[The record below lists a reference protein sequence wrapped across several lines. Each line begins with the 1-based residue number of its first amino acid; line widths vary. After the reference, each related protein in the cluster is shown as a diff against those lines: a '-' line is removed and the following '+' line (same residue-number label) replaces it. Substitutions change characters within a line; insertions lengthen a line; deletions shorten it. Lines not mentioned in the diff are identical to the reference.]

1 MPFLF
6 LLTALLLFLCFFVAF
21 IFFCVLAWLIYKYFR
36 NRKRDRLIRLRV
48 YQKRLKTV
56 VAELLKQI
64 NELDQISKYSG
75 LDGDAVWSKKY
86 DDTLK
91 KLLSASDKLADS
103 QTFIDMKEL
112 NAGQE
117 SLLYVVRT
125 IHVVN
130 YRMREMTP
138 LENFD
143 SVVQNADFSKFEAA
157 ENEREARASAAK
169 FESNRSGE
177 TDRANSSVE
186 GQGGVDSEVRSKL
199 DESTPNP
206 LAEPGSIIY
215 LRKREQKGQ

>member
-6 LLTALLLFLCFFVAF
+6 LLTVLLLFFCFFAAF
-21 IFFCVLAWLIYKYFR
+21 TFFCVLAWLVYKYFR
-36 NRKRDRLIRLRV
+36 DRKRARMIRLRV
-48 YQKRLKTV
+48 YQKRLKAV

-75 LDGDAVWSKKY
+75 LDRDQVWSKKY

-91 KLLSASDKLADS
+91 KLLSANDKLADAQS
-103 QTFIDMKEL
+103 FVEMKEL

-138 LENFD
+138 NENFD
-143 SVVQNADFSKFEAA
+143 DLNFSSEEIQFDSTVKGA
-157 ENEREARASAAK
+157 EARASAAK
-169 FESNRSGE
+169 VESIRDGKITGKEHDLKLSNDSP
-177 TDRANSSVE
+177 TNVDHRA
-186 GQGGVDSEVRSKL
+186 
-199 DESTPNP
+199 DESTSN
-206 LAEPGSIIY
+206 AHDDPGSIIY
-215 LRKREQKGQ
+215 LKKREQKGQ

>member
-1 MPFLF
+1 MAF
-6 LLTALLLFLCFFVAF
+6 LLLLAGLLLFFCFFVAF
-21 IFFCVLAWLIYKYFR
+21 IFFCVLAWIIYKYFR
-36 NRKRDRLIRLRV
+36 NRKRDRIARLLA

-91 KLLSASDKLADS
+91 KLLSASDKLADA

-138 LENFD
+138 LESFD
-143 SVVQNADFSKFEAA
+143 HLQQDTDFSQFESSAKAA
-157 ENEREARASAAK
+157 DASASAAK

-177 TDRANSSVE
+177 SDRANLPHEV
-186 GQGGVDSEVRSKL
+186 QGEVDADAQKSL
-199 DESTPNP
+199 DESAPSS
-206 LAEPGSIIY
+206 LLEPGSIIY
-215 LRKREQKGQ
+215 LKKREQKGQ

>member
-6 LLTALLLFLCFFVAF
+6 LLTALLLFFGFFVAF
-21 IFFCVLAWLIYKYFR
+21 IFFCVLAWIIYKYFR
-36 NRKRDRLIRLRV
+36 NRKRARISRLLV

-75 LDGDAVWSKKY
+75 LDRDAAWSRKY

-138 LENFD
+138 SENFD
-143 SVVQNADFSKFEAA
+143 HLQQDTDFSRFESGG
-157 ENEREARASAAK
+157 NERDARANAAKSESNGSEKTEQANSTLEVKSGGDSEAR
-169 FESNRSGE
+169 N
-177 TDRANSSVE
+177 N
-186 GQGGVDSEVRSKL
+186 L
-199 DESTPNP
+199 DESASSQLT
-206 LAEPGSIIY
+206 EPGSIIY
-215 LRKREQKGQ
+215 LKKREQKEP

>member
-6 LLTALLLFLCFFVAF
+6 LLTALLLFFGFFVAF
-21 IFFCVLAWLIYKYFR
+21 IFFCVLAWIIYKYFR
-36 NRKRDRLIRLRV
+36 NRKRDRINRLLI
-48 YQKRLKTV
+48 YHKRLKTV

-75 LDGDAVWSKKY
+75 LDRDAAWSKKY

-103 QTFIDMKEL
+103 QTYIDMKEL
-112 NAGQE
+112 NASQE

-138 LENFD
+138 AENFD
-143 SVVQNADFSKFEAA
+143 HLQQDTDFSRFELGQNQRDAS
-157 ENEREARASAAK
+157 ASAAK
-169 FESNRSGE
+169 SESNTSGQ
-177 TDRANSSVE
+177 TDRVNPSPEVNRGGDVE
-186 GQGGVDSEVRSKL
+186 ARENL
-199 DESTPNP
+199 EESTSNQ

-215 LRKREQKGQ
+215 LKKREQKGP

>member
-6 LLTALLLFLCFFVAF
+6 LLTALLLFFGFFVAF
-21 IFFCVLAWLIYKYFR
+21 IFFCVLAWIIYRYFR
-36 NRKRDRLIRLRV
+36 NRKRARITRLLV

-64 NELDQISKYSG
+64 NELDQISKYSC
-75 LDGDAVWSKKY
+75 LDRDAAWSKKY

-103 QTFIDMKEL
+103 QTYIDMKEL

-138 LENFD
+138 TENFD
-143 SVVQNADFSKFEAA
+143 HLQSDTDFSRFESS
-157 ENEREARASAAK
+157 ENEREASASAAK
-169 FESNRSGE
+169 SESNSSGQ
-177 TDRANSSVE
+177 TDRANSSPEVDRGGDVE
-186 GQGGVDSEVRSKL
+186 ARKNL
-199 DESTPNP
+199 DESASSP

-215 LRKREQKGQ
+215 LKKREQKGP

>member
-6 LLTALLLFLCFFVAF
+6 LLTVLLLFFCFFAAF
-21 IFFCVLAWLIYKYFR
+21 TFFCVLAWLVYKYFR
-36 NRKRDRLIRLRV
+36 DRKRARIIRLRV
-48 YQKRLKTV
+48 YQKRLKAV

-75 LDGDAVWSKKY
+75 LDRDQVWSKKY

-91 KLLSASDKLADS
+91 KLLSANDKLADAQS
-103 QTFIDMKEL
+103 FVDMKEL

-138 LENFD
+138 NENFD
-143 SVVQNADFSKFEAA
+143 DLNFSSEEIQFETTVKDAD
-157 ENEREARASAAK
+157 ARASAAK
-169 FESNRSGE
+169 VESIRDGKIAG
-177 TDRANSSVE
+177 TDDKVE
-186 GQGGVDSEVRSKL
+186 QSKESPKKVDDEVIDGGSNAHD
-199 DESTPNP
+199 D
-206 LAEPGSIIY
+206 PGSIIY
-215 LRKREQKGQ
+215 LKKREQKGQ

>member
-6 LLTALLLFLCFFVAF
+6 LLTALLLFFGFFVAF
-21 IFFCVLAWLIYKYFR
+21 IFFCVLAWIIYKYFR
-36 NRKRDRLIRLRV
+36 NRKRARISRLLV

-75 LDGDAVWSKKY
+75 LDRDAAWSRKY

-138 LENFD
+138 SENFD
-143 SVVQNADFSKFEAA
+143 HLQQDTDFSRFESGGSELDARANAA
-157 ENEREARASAAK
+157 KSESNGSEKTEQANSTLEVNSGGDSEAR
-169 FESNRSGE
+169 N
-177 TDRANSSVE
+177 N
-186 GQGGVDSEVRSKL
+186 L
-199 DESTPNP
+199 DESASSQLT
-206 LAEPGSIIY
+206 EPGSIIY
-215 LRKREQKGQ
+215 LKKREQKEP